1 MSVIKIENL
10 TKKYDEIVALN
21 SLNIEVNSGE
31 IFGFL
36 GPNGAG
42 KTTTIRL
49 ILGLQQPTSGTIEI
63 FGHKMSTSLTDIYK
77 KIGYI
82 PGDLQLFDHIKA
94 GEIIKWFIDA
104 HKIGDT
110 SYVNSLI
117 ERFRVTLDR
126 PVRELSKGNRQKIGL
141 VLAFMHQPDLLILD
155 EPTSGLDPLMQTEFE
170 VLVKETASA
179 SKTIFLSSHDLD
191 EVQRIANTVAII
203 NSGQLMAVDKVE
215 NLRNSTPL
223 KIEAEFRTNPNP
235 IAFSN
240 LADVEVVAIS
250 PNKIILEVKGEIGPA
265 LGILAGMNPIDVICR
280 RANLEELFLN
290 YYGKTVVKRQ

>member
-1 MSVIKIENL
+1 MVSLHTFMSVIKIENL

-126 PVRELSKGNRQKIGL
+126 PDWKMLS
-141 VLAFMHQPDLLILD
+141 D
-155 EPTSGLDPLMQTEFE
+155 SGLF
-170 VLVKETASA
+170 
-179 SKTIFLSSHDLD
+179 
-191 EVQRIANTVAII
+191 
-203 NSGQLMAVDKVE
+203 
-215 NLRNSTPL
+215 
-223 KIEAEFRTNPNP
+223 
-235 IAFSN
+235 
-240 LADVEVVAIS
+240 
-250 PNKIILEVKGEIGPA
+250 
-265 LGILAGMNPIDVICR
+265 
-280 RANLEELFLN
+280 
-290 YYGKTVVKRQ
+290 